1 MNELK
6 ELFNEYL
13 EMNSYEKEI
22 ILFNKVLNYIEKNN
36 IKTYYSE
43 EFFLELKKFVNIYLS
58 YKEKNINLI
67 NLLINTYNR
76 DYSIKA
82 DVINSIKQII
92 LSRFNTQDLNYL
104 RINHI
109 KLQNIIKERKEL
121 LEAYKEF
128 KFVDNKTLQSVI
140 KDKSLI
146 TNYFILK
153 TEYEHL
159 NIIQE
164 KYDIFHKIFKSV
176 LLKEHQ
182 YNKPVYIGLKHLQQ
196 NETYMEGP
204 YFKNIKCPKCG
215 GKIIHLLEGITKD
228 GSIYTC
234 DNLCC
239 KFFIN
244 GNFFLKKGQQD
255 LIKYFHIKNDIN
267 KKRNSSH
274 HKIFLTL
281 KQSQNK
287 NNYIELE
294 TEGFIFRYEYNV
306 EEYTIGL
313 KLVEIEYNLE
323 VLNLNDFYCNKY
335 KILNFLN
342 NFFEE
347 HKF

>member
-1 MNELK
+1 MENLK
-6 ELFNEYL
+6 DLFNEYL

-22 ILFNKVLNYIEKNN
+22 ILFNKVLNYIEENN
-36 IKTYYSE
+36 IKSYYSE
-43 EFFLELKKFVNIYLS
+43 EFFAELKKFVNKYLN
-58 YKEKNINLI
+58 YKEKDINLI

-76 DYSIKA
+76 DYSIKSE
-82 DVINSIKQII
+82 VIQNIKKII
-92 LSRFNTQDLNYL
+92 LSRFNNQDLNYL

-109 KLQNIIKERKEL
+109 KLQNIIKEKKEL
-121 LEAYKEF
+121 LEAYKDF
-128 KFVDNKTLQSVI
+128 KFVDNKTLQQLI

-153 TEYEHL
+153 KEYEYLHS
-159 NIIQE
+159 IQE
-164 KYDIFHKIFKSV
+164 KYDIFHKKFKSV
-176 LLKEHQ
+176 LLKEHN

-196 NETYMEGP
+196 NENYMEGP

-215 GKIIHLLEGITKD
+215 GKIIHLLEGITKE

-234 DNLCC
+234 DNLSC

-244 GNFFLKKGQQD
+244 GNFFLKKGQED
-255 LIKYFHIKNDIN
+255 LIKYFNIKNIIN

-294 TEGFIFRYEYNV
+294 TEGFLFKYAYNI

-313 KLVEIEYNLE
+313 KLVEIEYNFE
-323 VLNLNDFYCNKY
+323 TLNLNEFYSNKY

-342 NFFEE
+342 SFFEE
-347 HKF
+347 NKC